1 VHVDDKR
8 LRLPSAIAVAVVL
21 ALAGPGT
28 AAAATCLPDQT
39 VAVLDQ
45 YCETP
50 LNLIGVPA
58 PSDAKGG
65 AAKSLS
71 LALPPAE
78 ASLIRNSGPAAKAL
92 LLLPVIAPLPGAGV
106 SLQERRRTAMKARR
120 VLASGQLEKHE
131 SETRGLAQGV
141 AAAAGEVLDGAFRW
155 GLVIC
160 SFGLAA
166 LSWLR
171 LRARLRL

>member
-1 VHVDDKR
+1 VDVDGKR
-8 LRLPSAIAVAVVL
+8 LRLRSAIAVSVVV
-21 ALAGPGT
+21 ALAGPST
-28 AAAATCLPDQT
+28 AAAATCMPDQT

-50 LNLIGVPA
+50 LSLIGVPA
-58 PSDAKGG
+58 PSDAKRG

-71 LALPPAE
+71 VALPPAE
-78 ASLIRNSGPAAKAL
+78 ASRLRKAGPAAKAL

-106 SLQERRRTAMKARR
+106 PPQERRRTAVKARR
-120 VLASGQLEKHE
+120 VLKSGQLEKRE
-131 SETRGLAQGV
+131 SETRSLAQGV

-166 LSWLR
+166 MSWLR
-171 LRARLRL
+171 LRARHRL

>member
-1 VHVDDKR
+1 VGVDGKR
-8 LRLPSAIAVAVVL
+8 LRLRSAIAVSAVV
-21 ALAGPGT
+21 ALAGPST
-28 AAAATCLPDQT
+28 AAAATCMPDQT

-50 LNLIGVPA
+50 LSLIGIAA
-58 PSDAKGG
+58 PSDAKRRT
-65 AAKSLS
+65 AKSLS
-71 LALPPAE
+71 VALPPAA
-78 ASLIRNSGPAAKAL
+78 ASRLRKAGPAARAL

-106 SLQERRRTAMKARR
+106 PPQERRRTAEKARR
-120 VLASGQLEKHE
+120 VLESGKLEKRQ
-131 SETRGLAQGV
+131 SETRSLAQGV

-166 LSWLR
+166 MSWLR
-171 LRARLRL
+171 LRARLRP

>member
-1 VHVDDKR
+1 VEVDGKR
-8 LRLPSAIAVAVVL
+8 LRLPSAIAVSVVL
-21 ALAGPGT
+21 ALAGPST

-50 LNLIGVPA
+50 LSLIGVPA
-58 PSDAKGG
+58 PSDAKRG

-78 ASLIRNSGPAAKAL
+78 ASRLRKAGPAARAL

-106 SLQERRRTAMKARR
+106 PPQERRRTAMKARR
-120 VLASGQLEKHE
+120 VLASGQLEKRE